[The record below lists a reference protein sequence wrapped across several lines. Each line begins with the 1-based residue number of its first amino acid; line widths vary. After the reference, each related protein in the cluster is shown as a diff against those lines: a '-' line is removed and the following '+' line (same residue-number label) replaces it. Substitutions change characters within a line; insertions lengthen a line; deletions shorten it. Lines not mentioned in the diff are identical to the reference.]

1 MIRTV
6 VTAFTAFGGMTAN
19 PTIELTRRLVEGSNN
34 RLRRVVMPTSYR
46 ASEGILD
53 RIVSRRPDV
62 LVMFGYTSETD
73 RLRLEHVARN
83 RDGSPFPDNDGRYGR
98 RFVIPGAPAAYRS
111 TVGFGPVVSE
121 LARRSIPFTYS
132 IDAGDY
138 VCNHSYFWALNR
150 VRSARPVIKCVFV
163 HIPIPRSRAEWSEVT
178 RGALVV
184 LQQCGARAAPAARV
198 PAGAARSHL

>member
-1 MIRTV
+1 MIRIV

-98 RFVIPGAPAAYRS
+98 RFVIPGAPGCLPQHRGVRAGRER
-111 TVGFGPVVSE
+111 VGAPVHSIY
-121 LARRSIPFTYS
+121 LFDRRRR
-132 IDAGDY
+132 
-138 VCNHSYFWALNR
+138 LR
-150 VRSARPVIKCVFV
+150 V
-163 HIPIPRSRAEWSEVT
+163 
-178 RGALVV
+178 
-184 LQQCGARAAPAARV
+184 
-198 PAGAARSHL
+198 